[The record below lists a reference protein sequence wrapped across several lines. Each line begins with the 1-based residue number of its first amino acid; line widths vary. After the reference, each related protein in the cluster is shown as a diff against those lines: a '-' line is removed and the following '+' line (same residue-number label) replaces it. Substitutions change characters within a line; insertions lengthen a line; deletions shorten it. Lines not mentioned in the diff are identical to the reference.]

1 MEEFIIVVLCYE
13 SMTIS
18 DNIFICV

>member
-1 MEEFIIVVLCYE
+1 MEKFIIVVLCYE